1 MQPNSSEITPLG
13 AFTCPVVTSA
23 SPPVSIVICAYT
35 LDRWEDLCEAVNTA
49 RIQEPPVEDL
59 ILIIDHNQEL
69 EARAREAFPD
79 AAVVANHGKRGTSGA
94 RNAGIA
100 CARGEILAFL
110 DDDVR
115 ADKLWISCLLAE
127 FQDPGV
133 AAVFPLVEPR
143 WEGARPSW
151 FPDEYLWVVGCSY
164 RGLPT
169 RRQEVRNIIG
179 GACLYRRS
187 LFVQVG
193 NFSDRLNR
201 TSGTVPISG
210 EETEICIRASK
221 HLEARFVFQ
230 PGMAVS
236 HKVPARRQTWYY
248 FTLRCYAEGLT
259 KAYLTSLVG
268 SERGLS
274 SERSYVLRTLP
285 AGIAWGI
292 GDAIFR
298 RDVSGLGRAAA
309 IVWGLTCAC
318 LGYAQGRV
326 CSWLRNGRISGEHGP
341 KRSTGI
347 GKGPS
352 RELSPGLSSTPS
364 EKG

>member
-1 MQPNSSEITPLG
+1 
-13 AFTCPVVTSA
+13 
-23 SPPVSIVICAYT
+23 VSIVICAYT

-49 RIQEPPVEDL
+49 RIQEPPVEDIVL
-59 ILIIDHNQEL
+59 VIDHNREL
-69 EARAREAFPD
+69 EARAREAFPG
-79 AAVVANHGKRGTSGA
+79 AAVVANHGKPGASGA

-100 CARGEILAFL
+100 RARGEILAFL

-127 FQDPGV
+127 FEDQGV

-164 RGLPT
+164 RGLPK

-187 LFVQVG
+187 LFVLAG

-221 HLEARFVFQ
+221 HLAARFVFQ
-230 PGMAVS
+230 PSMSVS

-285 AGIAWGI
+285 AGMARGI

-298 RDVSGLGRAAA
+298 FDVSGLGRAAA
-309 IVWGLTCAC
+309 IVWGLACAC

-326 CSWLRNGRISGEHGP
+326 YSWLRNGRVSARHGP
-341 KRSTGI
+341 KLPIGV
-347 GKGPS
+347 GKGSTP
-352 RELSPGLSSTPS
+352 ELSPGRSSAPS